1 MEDLALKNIWSQYNE
16 QIASSKAL
24 NLQSWALH
32 LHCVE
37 MVQNQ
42 KVSSKLGVLARF
54 KGWAVALGVLW
65 ILFLGILVY
74 GNHFS
79 NPYFSFSVT
88 AILCFTVYAVIVY
101 IKHIVL
107 IQQIDYDGPVMAIQE
122 KLAKLETSTINS
134 TRIMWLQMPFYTTF
148 FWHSSWIHFN
158 EWQFWVT
165 VFPITLGFSLLA
177 IYLYRNIN
185 AENMGKKWVRALMM
199 AGPEYKSVLQAAGF
213 LKEIEAFKKEM
224 A

>member
-1 MEDLALKNIWSQYNE
+1 MEDLELKKIWNQYDE
-16 QIASSKAL
+16 QIASSKAM

-42 KVSSKLGVLARF
+42 KAASKLGALARF

-65 ILFLGILVY
+65 ILFLGMLVY
-74 GNHFS
+74 GNRFS
-79 NPYFSFSVT
+79 NPYFSFSVS
-88 AILCFTVYAVIVY
+88 AILFFTVYAVIVY
-101 IKHIVL
+101 IKHILL
-107 IQQIDYDGPVMAIQE
+107 IKQIDYDGSVTAIQE
-122 KLAKLETSTINS
+122 KLARLETSTINS

-158 EWQFWVT
+158 EWQFWLT
-165 VFPITLGFSLLA
+165 SFPITLGFTFLA
-177 IYLYRNIN
+177 IYLYQHITADNLH
-185 AENMGKKWVRALMM
+185 KKWVRALLMS
-199 AGPEYKSVLQAAGF
+199 GPEYKSVLQAAGF
-213 LKEIEAFKKEM
+213 LKEIAAFKKEM

>member
-1 MEDLALKNIWSQYNE
+1 MEDLALKNIWKQYDE

-42 KVSSKLGVLARF
+42 KAASKLGSLAKF
-54 KGWAVALGVLW
+54 KGRAVAFGVLW

-74 GNHFS
+74 GNRFS
-79 NPYFSFSVT
+79 NPYFSFSVI
-88 AILCFTVYAVIVY
+88 AILFFNIYAVIIYVKQ
-101 IKHIVL
+101 ILL
-107 IQQIDYDGPVMAIQE
+107 IQQIDYNGPVTAIQE

-134 TRIMWLQMPFYTTF
+134 TRILWLQLPFYSTF

-158 EWQFWVT
+158 EWQFWLT
-165 VFPITLGFSLLA
+165 AFPITLGFVFLA
-177 IYLYRNIN
+177 IYLYQHITADNLD
-185 AENMGKKWVRALMM
+185 KKWVKAVLM
-199 AGPEYKSVLQAAGF
+199 AGPEYRSVLQAVGF
-213 LKEIEAFKKEM
+213 LKEIEAFKEEM